1 MQTSTLWWIAAG
13 ALAVGEMLSGTFY
26 LLVLAGGAAAA
37 ALAAHA
43 GAGLGV
49 QLGLAAV
56 MAAVGLAVCRSWHRR
71 RAGSAPPEPVGLATE
86 AAEADPDIHPDIGQR
101 VHVAAWSPEGTA
113 RVRYRGADWAVRWA
127 GPGAA
132 VPGALVIAAVH
143 GAELQLVPPQA

>member
-1 MQTSTLWWIAAG
+1 MDWNATTIWWLTAGILVAAELATGTFYLLMLAVGAAAG
-13 ALAVGEMLSGTFY
+13 ALA
-26 LLVLAGGAAAA
+26 
-37 ALAAHA
+37 AH
-43 GAGLGV
+43 
-49 QLGLAAV
+49 LGLAASAQV
-56 MAAVGLAVCRSWHRR
+56 TMGAVV
-71 RAGSAPPEPVGLATE
+71 GSATTAIWHWRRLRHPP
-86 AAEADPDIHPDIGQR
+86 AAPAAHNADVNLDIGQR